1 MAQELKTYDSVGG
14 FSVSNTTLVNEKF
27 DITNANSLEVKNSFF
42 GDSSSRHYILRGSTT
57 TVLALDDVNTQISI
71 DSDTINFVTAHI
83 VGVNNLGTG
92 YLSKKLESVVRV
104 DTAGDVSEISNLET
118 IIKDSVPS
126 AETWSTTLFDTGA
139 ANRFSYSVEKQG
151 GTAGQ
156 TIKWVAYVQVIS
168 IAWS

>member
-27 DITNANSLEVKNSFF
+27 DIKNANSLEVKNSFF
-42 GDSSSRHYILRGSTT
+42 GDASSRHYILRGSTT
-57 TVLALDDVNTQISI
+57 TVLSLDDVNSQIPVN
-71 DSDTINFVTAHI
+71 SDTINFVTAHI

-104 DTAGDVSEISNLET
+104 NTSGVVSEISNLET

-126 AETWSTTLFDTGA
+126 SEVWSTTLFDTGA

-168 IAWS
+168 ITWS